1 MDNMQYLLLFLEG
14 IITFISPCL
23 LPMLPVYVSY
33 FAGDKHSQNSR
44 AALLNAI
51 GFVLGFTIVFVAL
64 GAFAGSIGRLL
75 LDYGT
80 AVNILTGLVVMLFG
94 FNYLG
99 VFTFKPAPVIGRKS
113 MAGIAARPLTF
124 PSAIV
129 FGAVFSIGWT
139 PCVSAFLGAALLRA
153 SQQGSMLE
161 GMFMLFIFSMGLGLP
176 FIASAVLI
184 NRLKNAFAFIQRHHR
199 VVNIMSGGLLI
210 LVGILMITG
219 VFGRFMG
226 LFS

>member
-1 MDNMQYLLLFLEG
+1 MQYALLFLEG

-33 FAGDKHSQNSR
+33 FAGDSDKRGSNP
-44 AALLNAI
+44 LLNAI
-51 GFVLGFTIVFVAL
+51 GFVLGFTIIFVAF
-64 GAFAGSIGRLL
+64 GAFAGSIGRFLL
-75 LDYGT
+75 THGT
-80 AVNILTGLVVMLFG
+80 AVNIVTGLVVMLFG
-94 FNYLG
+94 LNYMG
-99 VFTFKPAPVIGRKS
+99 VLPFGFARFSGGNKLIGTVSKPVN
-113 MAGIAARPLTF
+113 L

-153 SQQGSMLE
+153 SQRGSMAE
-161 GMFMLFIFSMGLGLP
+161 GMFMLFVFSMGLGLP

-184 NRLKNAFAFIQRHHR
+184 DRLKGAFAFIQRHYR
-199 VVNIMSGGLLI
+199 VINLISGGFLV
-210 LVGILMITG
+210 LVGVLMMTG
-219 VFGRFMG
+219 VFGRFVG